1 MMSLCGHMQRHR
13 DKDCSC
19 QSSLNLSSC

>member
-1 MMSLCGHMQRHR
+1 MMSLCRHMQRHR

-19 QSSLNLSSC
+19 QSSLNLSSY